1 LNYFAVVDPWNFIAV
16 IVGALALFALGK
28 WVFRSPDTH
37 FNLPNDARYEFLSSA
52 PQFNT
57 AAQALAEQTAL
68 APDAA
73 LEPVRITKFYFS
85 KFDLASGPADPEVFY
100 DELFV
105 ELYDADS
112 GHRWM
117 QSYGVATPRG
127 LERILQDKSWGYL
140 FANGIIVLPK
150 YDLARIR
157 EAVIARLA
165 EDNETFE
172 PAQKPKEEEL

>member
-1 LNYFAVVDPWNFIAV
+1 MSYFAVVDPWNFLAV
-16 IVGALALFALGK
+16 LVAGLGLFAIGK
-28 WVFRSPDTH
+28 WVFRSPGTH
-37 FNLPNDARYEFLSSA
+37 FNLPEDARSQFLAGAS
-52 PQFNT
+52 QFN
-57 AAQALAEQTAL
+57 AATHALAEQTVL

-73 LEPVRITKFYFS
+73 LGGVRITKFYFS
-85 KFDLASGPADPEVFY
+85 KFDLAPGPADPDVFY

-127 LERILQDKSWGYL
+127 LAQILQEKSWSYL

-165 EDNETFE
+165 EDNESFE
-172 PAQKPKEEEL
+172 PAEKPQEEDL

>member
-1 LNYFAVVDPWNFIAV
+1 MIYFAVVDPWNFLAV
-16 IVGALALFALGK
+16 LVGGVGLLALGR
-28 WVFRSPDTH
+28 WVFRSPGTH
-37 FNLPNDARYEFLSSA
+37 FNLPNDARPESLG
-52 PQFNT
+52 
-57 AAQALAEQTAL
+57 AAQFGAAASALAEQQVF

-73 LEPVRITKFYFS
+73 LGAVRITKFYFS
-85 KFDLASGPADPEVFY
+85 KFDLASGPADPEAFY

-105 ELYDADS
+105 ELYDADT

-127 LERILQDKSWGYL
+127 LTQILQEKSWSYL

-172 PAQKPKEEEL
+172 PAEKPHEEPL

>member
-1 LNYFAVVDPWNFIAV
+1 MIYFAVVDPWNFLAV
-16 IVGALALFALGK
+16 VVGGLGLFALGR
-28 WVFRSPDTH
+28 WVFRSPGTH
-37 FNLPNDARYEFLSSA
+37 FNLPNDARPEFLGA
-52 PQFNT
+52 PQFG
-57 AAQALAEQTAL
+57 AAASALAEQQVF

-73 LEPVRITKFYFS
+73 LGTVRITKFYFA
-85 KFDLASGPADPEVFY
+85 KFDLASGPADPEAFY

-105 ELYDADS
+105 ELYDADT

-127 LERILQDKSWGYL
+127 LTQILQERSWSYL
-140 FANGIIVLPK
+140 FANGIIVLPR

-165 EDNETFE
+165 EDNERFE
-172 PAQKPKEEEL
+172 PAEKPAEEEL